1 MSRFYCFV
9 LCIIMHCTII
19 DLQGSDSMFLRKSL
33 SNGKIYLSFVQ
44 GYRDENGKVKQ
55 KTVQKLGYLEDL
67 KSKYDDPISHFKE
80 IAKLK
85 SNEEIREYTIKNLN
99 TKTIDDNS
107 HPKNLGY
114 IILKKVYD
122 ELKISS
128 VLNNKQSTLNIKYS
142 LDDIMKLLI
151 FSRILYPASK
161 NETYNNKDIFF
172 ERFDFS
178 LKDLYRSLDYFE
190 PLKDLIIKSIWNNTK
205 DSYKRNTSIT
215 YYDTTNYYF
224 EISYNDDDLIDEFG
238 NILEKGS
245 RKKGPSKEHR
255 KTPIIGMG
263 LLMDKD
269 GIPLSYDLFPGNESE
284 KLMMRPTLKKTK
296 SKFDINRTII
306 VADRGQNTSDNTVFI
321 AGKNDDV
328 HTNHDGYVYGQS
340 IIASDKEFKT
350 WALDQS
356 GFTNDF
362 IYDEEGKLIT
372 YKEPVKD
379 ENGNILRY
387 EDKPVIFKH
396 KSRVYAKKVQIKKD
410 NKRNITYQ
418 IYQKQMVYYSKK
430 YADKQKHERE
440 LAIKKAEELIKNPGK
455 YTQATSYGCTKYI
468 NNIRFNEETGEIPNG
483 LELSLKIDKIQDEEK
498 YDGYYSIVTSEKNL
512 TDKEIR
518 NIYKGLWKIEESFKI
533 TKSDLETRPVFVWT
547 KEHIEAH
554 FLTCFIS
561 LVILRLI
568 ESKTKRRYSTTSI
581 INSLK
586 KYTSNNLEHDIY
598 MQNFI
603 NDVIKDLSN
612 IYDIDLSRKYLT
624 LSEIKKILNF

>member
-1 MSRFYCFV
+1 MFV
-9 LCIIMHCTII
+9 K
-19 DLQGSDSMFLRKSL
+19 QNKSHKGIL
-33 SNGKIYLSFVQ
+33 LTFTV
-44 GYRDENGKVKQ
+44 GYRENGKVKH
-55 KTVQKLGYLEDL
+55 KNIETIGYLDDL
-67 KSKYDDPISHFKE
+67 KKQYDDPISHFKQ
-80 IAKLK
+80 IAKHR
-85 SNEEIREYTIKNLN
+85 SNNEINELIIKNL
-99 TKTIDDNS
+99 KSKIIHENS
-107 HPKNLGY
+107 HSKNLGY
-114 IILKKVYD
+114 AILKKVYN
-122 ELKISS
+122 ELNISS
-128 VLNNKQSTLNIKYS
+128 VLNKKQLSLNIKYS
-142 LDDIMKLLI
+142 LEDIMKLLV
-151 FSRILYPASK
+151 FSRILYPSSK

-172 ERFDFS
+172 EKFDFS
-178 LKDLYRSLDYFE
+178 LKDLYRSLDHFE
-190 PLKDLIIKSIWNNTK
+190 SLKDDIIKSIWNSTK
-205 DSYKRNTSIT
+205 DFYNRDTSIT

-224 EISYNDDDLIDEFG
+224 EISYNDEDLIDENG
-238 NILEKGS
+238 KILEKGS

-263 LLMDKD
+263 LLMDKN

-284 KLMMRPTLKKTK
+284 KLMMRPTLKKSK
-296 SKFDINRTII
+296 SKFGIDRTII

-321 AGKNDDV
+321 AGKNDDD

-340 IIASDKEFKT
+340 IVGADKEFKT

-356 GFTNDF
+356 GFINDY
-362 IYDEEGKLIT
+362 IYDDDGNIIT
-372 YKEPVKD
+372 YKEAIKD

-410 NKRNITYQ
+410 NQRKVNYQ

-430 YADKQKHERE
+430 YADRQKHERD
-440 LAIKKAEELIKNPGK
+440 LAIKKAEDLIKNPGK
-455 YTQATSYGCTKYI
+455 FTQATSYGCTKYI

-483 LELSLKIDKIQDEEK
+483 LELSLKVDKIKEEEK
-498 YDGYYSIVTSEKNL
+498 FDGYYSIVTSEKNL

-518 NIYKGLWKIEESFKI
+518 DIYKGLWKIEESFKI
-533 TKSDLETRPVFVWT
+533 TKSDLETRPVYVWT

-561 LVILRLI
+561 LIILRLI
-568 ESKTKRRYSTTSI
+568 EYKTNRKYSTSSI

-598 MQNFI
+598 LQNFT
-603 NDVIKDLSN
+603 NDIIKDLSS
-612 IYDIDLSRKYLT
+612 IYNIDLSRKYLT

>member
-1 MSRFYCFV
+1 MK
-9 LCIIMHCTII
+9 
-19 DLQGSDSMFLRKSL
+19 GSDFMFLKQSKSH
-33 SNGKIYLSFVQ
+33 GKIYLSFVQ
-44 GYRDENGKVKQ
+44 GYRDENGKIKHKTIEKLGFLDDLAKKYNNPIQHFKDIAKQ
-55 KTVQKLGYLEDL
+55 K
-67 KSKYDDPISHFKE
+67 SNSE
-80 IAKLK
+80 ITEL
-85 SNEEIREYTIKNLN
+85 TIKNLN
-99 TKTIDDNS
+99 TKTIDDYS
-107 HPKNLGY
+107 HQKNLGY
-114 IILKKVYD
+114 IILKKTYN
-122 ELKISS
+122 E
-128 VLNNKQSTLNIKYS
+128 LNISDILKKKQLNLNIEYS
-142 LDDIMKLLI
+142 LDEIMKLLI

-161 NETYNNKDIFF
+161 NETYNNKDSFF
-172 ERFDFS
+172 EKFDFS
-178 LKDLYRSLDYFE
+178 LKDLYRSLDHFQS
-190 PLKDLIIKSIWNNTK
+190 LKDDIIKSIWNSTK
-205 DSYKRNTSIT
+205 DSYKRDTSVT

-224 EISYNDDDLIDEFG
+224 EISYNDEDLIDENG

-263 LLMDKD
+263 LLLDNN

-284 KLMMRPTLKKTK
+284 KLMMRPTLKK
-296 SKFDINRTII
+296 SKAKFGIDRTII

-321 AGKNDDV
+321 AGKNDDD

-340 IIASDKEFKT
+340 IVGADKEFKT

-356 GFTNDF
+356 GFTNDY
-362 IYDEEGKLIT
+362 IYDDDGNIVT
-372 YKEPVKD
+372 YKEAIKD

-410 NKRNITYQ
+410 NQRKVNYQ

-430 YADKQKHERE
+430 YADRQKYERD
-440 LAIKKAEELIKNPGK
+440 LAIKKAEDLIKNPGK

-468 NNIRFNEETGEIPNG
+468 NNIRFDEETGEISNV
-483 LELSLKIDKIQDEEK
+483 LELSLKTDKIKEEEK
-498 YDGYYSIVTSEKNL
+498 FDGYYSIVTSEKNL

-518 NIYKGLWKIEESFKI
+518 DIYKGLWKIEESFKI
-533 TKSDLETRPVFVWT
+533 TKSDLETRPVYVWT

-568 ESKTKRRYSTTSI
+568 EYKTNRKYSTTSI

-586 KYTSNNLEHDIY
+586 KYTSNNLEHDVY
-598 MQNFI
+598 LQNFT
-603 NDVIKDLSN
+603 NDIIKDLSN
-612 IYDIDLSRKYLT
+612 IYNIDLSRKYLT

>member
-1 MSRFYCFV
+1 
-9 LCIIMHCTII
+9 
-19 DLQGSDSMFLRKSL
+19 MFLRKSL
-33 SNGKIYLSFVQ
+33 SNKRIYLSFVQ

-55 KTVQKLGYLEDL
+55 KTIQKLGYLEDL
-67 KSKYDDPISHFKE
+67 KKQYDDPISYFKE
-80 IAKLK
+80 IAKQK
-85 SNEEIREYTIKNLN
+85 NNEKIKEYTIKNID
-99 TKTIDDNS
+99 TKTIDENS
-107 HPKNLGY
+107 HSKNLGY
-114 IILKKVYD
+114 VILKKVYN
-122 ELKISS
+122 ELNISP
-128 VLNNKQSTLNIKYS
+128 VLSKKQSSSNIQYS
-142 LDDIMKLLI
+142 LEKIMKLLV

-172 ERFDFS
+172 EKFDFS
-178 LKDLYRSLDYFE
+178 LKDLYRSLDHFE
-190 PLKDLIIKSIWNNTK
+190 SLKDDIIKSIWNSTK
-205 DSYKRNTSIT
+205 DAYKRDTSIT

-224 EISYNDDDLIDEFG
+224 EISYNDEDLIDENG
-238 NILEKGS
+238 NILEKGY

-263 LLMDKD
+263 LLMDKN

-296 SKFDINRTII
+296 SKFGIDRTII

-321 AGKNDDV
+321 AGKNNDIN
-328 HTNHDGYVYGQS
+328 TNHDGYVYGQS
-340 IIASDKEFKT
+340 IIGADKEFKT

-356 GFTNDF
+356 EFINDYV
-362 IYDEEGKLIT
+362 YDGDGNIVT
-372 YKEPVKD
+372 YKETVKD

-410 NKRNITYQ
+410 NQRKVNYQ

-430 YADKQKHERE
+430 YADRQKHERD
-440 LAIKKAEELIKNPGK
+440 LAVKKAEDLIKNPGK
-455 YTQATSYGCTKYI
+455 FTQATSYGCTKYI
-468 NNIRFNEETGEIPNG
+468 NNIRFNEKTGEIPNG
-483 LELSLKIDKIQDEEK
+483 LELSLKLDKIKEEEK
-498 YDGYYSIVTSEKNL
+498 FDGYYSIVTSEKNL

-518 NIYKGLWKIEESFKI
+518 DIYKGLWKIEESFKI
-533 TKSDLETRPVFVWT
+533 TKSGLETRPIYVWT

-568 ESKTKRRYSTTSI
+568 EHKTNRKYSTSSI

-598 MQNFI
+598 LQNFTSDI
-603 NDVIKDLSN
+603 IKDLSS
-612 IYDIDLSRKYLT
+612 IYNIDLSRKYLT

>member
-1 MSRFYCFV
+1 MFV
-9 LCIIMHCTII
+9 KQNKSHKGILLTYTI
-19 DLQGSDSMFLRKSL
+19 
-33 SNGKIYLSFVQ
+33 
-44 GYRDENGKVKQ
+44 GYRKNGKVKH
-55 KTVQKLGYLEDL
+55 KNIETIGYLEDL
-67 KSKYDDPISHFKE
+67 KKQYNDPISHFKE
-80 IAKLK
+80 IAKQR
-85 SNEEIREYTIKNLN
+85 SNSEIHELVIKNLKS
-99 TKTIDDNS
+99 KTIDDNS
-107 HPKNLGY
+107 HSKNLGY

-128 VLNNKQSTLNIKYS
+128 VLNNKQSSLNIKYS
-142 LDDIMKLLI
+142 LNNIMKLLV
-151 FSRILYPASK
+151 FSRILCPASK

-172 ERFDFS
+172 EKFDFS

-190 PLKDLIIKSIWNNTK
+190 SLKDDIIKSIWDNTK
-205 DSYKRNTSIT
+205 DSYNRNTSIT

-224 EISYNDDDLIDEFG
+224 EISYNDEDLIDENG

-284 KLMMRPTLKKTK
+284 KLMMRPALKKIK

-340 IIASDKEFKT
+340 IIGADKEFKT
-350 WALDQS
+350 WALDQTE
-356 GFTNDF
+356 FINDF
-362 IYDEEGKLIT
+362 IYDDDGNLVT
-372 YKEPVKD
+372 YKEAIKD

-410 NKRNITYQ
+410 NKRNVNYQ
-418 IYQKQMVYYSKK
+418 IYQKQRVYYCKK
-430 YADKQKHERE
+430 YADRQKHERE
-440 LAIKKAEELIKNPGK
+440 LAVKKAEDLIKNPGK

-483 LELSLKIDKIQDEEK
+483 LELSLKSDKIKEEAK

-518 NIYKGLWKIEESFKI
+518 DIYKGLWKIEESFKI
-533 TKSDLETRPVFVWT
+533 TKSDLETRPVYVWT

-568 ESKTKRRYSTTSI
+568 EFKTEKKYSTKSI

-598 MQNFI
+598 IQNFT
-603 NDVIKDLSN
+603 NDVIKDLSSVYN
-612 IYDIDLSRKYLT
+612 VDLSRKYLT
-624 LSEIKKILNF
+624 LSEIKKFLNF

>member
-1 MSRFYCFV
+1 
-9 LCIIMHCTII
+9 
-19 DLQGSDSMFLRKSL
+19 MFLKQSKSH
-33 SNGKIYLSFVQ
+33 GKTYLSFVI
-44 GYRDENGKVKQ
+44 GYRDELGKIKHRTIE
-55 KTVQKLGYLEDL
+55 KIGYLEDL
-67 KSKYDDPISHFKE
+67 KKQYDNPILRFKE
-80 IAKLK
+80 LAKLK
-85 SNEEIREYTIKNLN
+85 SNEEIKEYTIKNIN
-99 TKTIDDNS
+99 TKTIEDNT

-114 IILKKVYD
+114 VILKKVYN
-122 ELKISS
+122 ELNVSS
-128 VLNNKQSTLNIKYS
+128 ILNKKQSLLNIKYS
-142 LDDIMKLLI
+142 LDEVMKLLV

-172 ERFDFS
+172 EKFDFS

-190 PLKDLIIKSIWNNTK
+190 SLKNDIIKSIWNSTK
-205 DSYKRNTSIT
+205 DTYNRDTSIT

-224 EISYNDDDLIDEFG
+224 EISYNDEDLIDENG
-238 NILEKGS
+238 TILEKGV

-263 LLMDKD
+263 LLMDKN

-296 SKFDINRTII
+296 SKFGIDRTVI

-321 AGKNDDV
+321 AGKNDDS

-340 IIASDKEFKT
+340 IIGADKEFKT
-350 WALDQS
+350 WALEQS
-356 GFTNDF
+356 GFVNDY
-362 IYDEEGKLIT
+362 IYDDDGNLVT
-372 YKEPVKD
+372 YREAIKD

-410 NKRNITYQ
+410 NQRKVNYQ

-430 YADKQKHERE
+430 YADRQKHERD
-440 LAIKKAEELIKNPGK
+440 LAIKKAEDLIRNPGK

-468 NNIRFNEETGEIPNG
+468 NNISFNEETGEIPKG
-483 LELSLKIDKIQDEEK
+483 LELSLKLDKIKEEEK
-498 YDGYYSIVTSEKNL
+498 FDGYYSIVTSEKNL

-518 NIYKGLWKIEESFKI
+518 DIYKGLWKIEESFKI
-533 TKSDLETRPVFVWT
+533 TKSNLETRPVYVWT

-554 FLTCFIS
+554 FLSCFIS

-568 ESKTKRRYSTTSI
+568 EHKTNGKYSIGSI

-598 MQNFI
+598 IQNFT
-603 NDVIKDLSN
+603 NDIIKDLSN
-612 IYDIDLSRKYLT
+612 IYNIDLSRKYLT
-624 LSEIKKILNF
+624 LAEIKKTLNF